1 MARKATSR
9 KPTIIPRSLL
19 RPGSGRSRAPRSDP
33 SQAESATQGLLQ
45 LAFARH
51 AHGYGFLAAAAFL
64 LDAVLLLTLGG
75 QAQVLPLP
83 QGIRLDMVLWI
94 LPAMAGA
101 LASWDAVR
109 LKREPYRLHYAS
121 DHFAASTAGMVL
133 FFFVGF
139 AIILLMRQ
147 SFPLTIVPWIYP
159 LSVAGVPLTIVS
171 MGMTWQGLGARKVG
185 SLGAALIM
193 PIMMVLLVLGGVKV
207 TDVNGVPDQ
216 NGISLFIVTF
226 LIGALTSEI
235 AGSLLHIIA
244 SSTSV
249 YQREILKADNTK
261 VAMLQQDY
269 QKKREA
275 VDYKERALRG
285 REAHLEALQ
294 QELEDQAKDLKTKLA
309 EVITREVSIEKG
321 STQLRDLDRKV
332 ASARAEIE
340 AKAEEI
346 RLRDSDLATLKTE
359 LEKTRQAVST
369 REASLAERE
378 KEVKRA
384 SIELTS
390 KVRSSETKLKSIE
403 EREARLEEHEKSFDS
418 TRTTLLKKEKELQL
432 KDSEIR
438 MKSERLGG
446 TTSAAEA
453 TRIREL
459 KEWESKILAKEKEVG
474 KQEVELRTLESQ
486 LRERYENAT
495 RIDKQFQGQRDRK
508 SV

>member
-1 MARKATSR
+1 
-9 KPTIIPRSLL
+9 
-19 RPGSGRSRAPRSDP
+19 
-33 SQAESATQGLLQ
+33 
-45 LAFARH
+45 
-51 AHGYGFLAAAAFL
+51 
-64 LDAVLLLTLGG
+64 
-75 QAQVLPLP
+75 
-83 QGIRLDMVLWI
+83 
-94 LPAMAGA
+94 
-101 LASWDAVR
+101 
-109 LKREPYRLHYAS
+109 
-121 DHFAASTAGMVL
+121 STAGMVL

-275 VDYKERALRG
+275 LDYKERALRG

-294 QELEDQAKDLKTKLA
+294 TELEDQAKDLKAKLTDA
-309 EVITREVSIEKG
+309 TGREVAVEKA
-321 STQLRDLDRKV
+321 TKDLRELDRKV
-332 ASARAEIE
+332 ASTRAEIE

-346 RLRDSDLATLKTE
+346 RLREADQTTTKSE
-359 LEKTRQAVST
+359 LDKTRQAMNA
-369 REASLAERE
+369 REASLSERE
-378 KEVKRA
+378 KEVKRT
-384 SIELTS
+384 SIEITS
-390 KVRSSETKLKSIE
+390 QVRGAETKVKSIE
-403 EREARLEEHEKSFDS
+403 EREARLHDLEKSFDDK
-418 TRTTLLKKEKELQL
+418 RTQLLKREKDLDLKESEL
-432 KDSEIR
+432 
-438 MKSERLGG
+438 RLRGEQVDATHGG
-446 TTSAAEA
+446 TDAS
-453 TRIREL
+453 RIREL
-459 KEWESKILAKEKEVG
+459 KDWESKILAKEKEVA
-474 KQEVELRTLESQ
+474 KKEVEVKTLETR
-486 LRERYENAT
+486 LRDKNENAT
-495 RIDKQFQGQRDRK
+495 RIEKQLGG
-508 SV
+508 